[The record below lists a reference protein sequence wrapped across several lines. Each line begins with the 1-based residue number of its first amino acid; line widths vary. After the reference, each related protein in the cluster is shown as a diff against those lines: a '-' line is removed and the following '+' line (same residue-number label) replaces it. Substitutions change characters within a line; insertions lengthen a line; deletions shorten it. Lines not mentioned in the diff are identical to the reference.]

1 MYPMRPRTS
10 STSCAV
16 GKRPPPRKKPHVF
29 IRGPTVMSNAPSDS
43 RAYRSD
49 SAMKSNSSGSTATG
63 PAAAS
68 RLRRE
73 SGLSGL

>member
-10 STSCAV
+10 ATSSAA
-16 GKRPPPRKKPHVF
+16 GRRPPPRKNPQVF
-29 IRGPTVMSNAPSDS
+29 IKGPTVMSNAPSDS
-43 RAYRSD
+43 REYRKD
-49 SAMKSNSSGSTATG
+49 SAMKSNSSGSTWTG
-63 PAAAS
+63 PEAAS